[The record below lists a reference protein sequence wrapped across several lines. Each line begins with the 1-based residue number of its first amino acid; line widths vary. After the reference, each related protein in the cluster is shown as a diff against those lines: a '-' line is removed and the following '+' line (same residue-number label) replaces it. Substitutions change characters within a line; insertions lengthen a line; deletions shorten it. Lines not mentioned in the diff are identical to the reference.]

1 MMASVSDSH
10 LVFDEKLS
18 VEEAT
23 ISSGGQHFHKQ
34 RVRREDA
41 AAVLLLNTDT
51 NKIILTRQFRYPIYD
66 KTEAPILEIIAG
78 RLDKN
83 EEPLQ
88 AALRETREETGY
100 RIRNEHIQLL
110 LSCFSTPG
118 YSSECFYI
126 YYATVTD
133 ADKLG
138 EGGGLK
144 EENESI
150 ECVELDASEFVRMVK
165 EAKLRDAK
173 TYIAGLYFA
182 HYI

>member
-1 MMASVSDSH
+1 MAHVSDSH
-10 LVFDEKLS
+10 ILFKDTLTI
-18 VEEAT
+18 EEAT
-23 ISSGGQHFHKQ
+23 VSGKDTTFRKQ
-34 RVRREDA
+34 RVKREDA
-41 AAVLLLNTDT
+41 SAVLLLNTDT
-51 NKIILTRQFRYPIYD
+51 NKIILTRQFRYPIHD
-66 KTEAPILEIIAG
+66 KAEAPILEIIAG
-78 RLDKN
+78 KLDGD

-88 AALRETREETGY
+88 AAIRETKEETGY
-100 RIRNEHIQLL
+100 RIRKENIQFL

-118 YSSECFYI
+118 YSSECFFI

-133 ADKLG
+133 ADKIA

-150 ECVELDASEFVRMVK
+150 ECVEVDAAEFTRLAK

-182 HYI
+182 NYI

>member
-1 MMASVSDSH
+1 MPSVSKSH
-10 LVFDEKLS
+10 TVFKGKLVI
-18 VEEAT
+18 EEAT
-23 ISSGGQHFHKQ
+23 VSLNDQSFQKQ
-34 RVRREDA
+34 RLRREDA
-41 AAVLLLNTDT
+41 SAVLLINTDT

-78 RLDKN
+78 KIGED

-88 AALRETREETGY
+88 AAIRETKEETGY
-100 RIRNEHIQLL
+100 RLRTENIQFL

-118 YSSECFYI
+118 YSSECFHV
-126 YYATVTD
+126 YYATVRD
-133 ADKLG
+133 ADKIG

-144 EENESI
+144 EEHESI
-150 ECVELDASEFVRMVK
+150 ECVELDAAEFVRLVK

-182 HYI
+182 NYI

>member
-1 MMASVSDSH
+1 MTSVSDSH
-10 LVFDEKLS
+10 TVFNGKLR

-23 ISSGGQHFHKQ
+23 ISSGGQQFEKQ
-34 RVRREDA
+34 RIIRKDA

-51 NKIILTRQFRYPIYD
+51 NNIILTQQFRYPIHD
-66 KTEAPILEIIAG
+66 KTEASIVEIIAG
-78 RLDKN
+78 KLDGH

-88 AALRETREETGY
+88 AALRETMEETGY
-100 RIRNEHIQLL
+100 RIRNGHIQLL

-126 YYATVTD
+126 YYTTVSD

-138 EGGGLK
+138 NGGGLK

-150 ECVELDASEFVRMVK
+150 GCVELDASEFIRLVK

-182 HYI
+182 HHL